1 VKQVLK
7 QASMFIRLFI
17 IPWLAALIAGC
28 AGGTGVVAEAPPPL
42 RAIVFPGAFN
52 WPLWVAQDKGFFAS
66 ERLAVAITPTPN
78 STFQMKGLIQ
88 GEFDIA
94 MTAMDNLIAYREG
107 QGEAGVDGPDLVA
120 VMGSDAGF
128 LRLVASPESRGYA
141 DLRGKTLSVD
151 ALTTGYA
158 FVLLELME
166 RHGLVLDRDYRTERA
181 GGVLQRYQALLERK
195 HAATILVAPFDAM
208 AQAQGFNRLANAT
221 DELGHYQGVVAAV
234 RQGWARAHPD
244 HVRSYIR
251 AHAQA
256 VDWLREPRN
265 KDEALRIFLAHM
277 PPNTPPQ
284 AAETAYRALLSGS
297 ESFQRQG
304 QIDLAGV
311 ETVVR
316 LRAKFGRPG
325 ARLHGAATYYDPSF
339 HEAAFNNH

>member
-1 VKQVLK
+1 ML
-7 QASMFIRLFI
+7 IRLFLF
-17 IPWLAALIAGC
+17 PLLAMLVAGC
-28 AGGTGVVAEAPPPL
+28 AGGNPPVSQPPATLRVV
-42 RAIVFPGAFN
+42 VFPGGFN
-52 WPLWVAQDKGFFAS
+52 WPLWVAQDKGFFER

-94 MTAMDNLIAYREG
+94 MTAMDNVVAYREG

-128 LRLVASPESRGYA
+128 LRLVAAPGTRGYA

-158 FVLLELME
+158 FVLLELLE
-166 RHGLVLDRDYRTERA
+166 RRGLVLDRDYKTERA
-181 GGVLQRYQALLERK
+181 GGVLQRYQALLERR
-195 HAATILVAPFDAM
+195 HAATILVAPFDVTAE
-208 AQAQGFNRLANAT
+208 AQGFPRLANAT
-221 DELGHYQGVVAAV
+221 DELGHYQGVVAAA
-234 RQGWARAHPD
+234 RQGWARAHAER
-244 HVRSYIR
+244 VRGYIR
-251 AHAQA
+251 AHAGA

-284 AAETAYRALLSGS
+284 AAETAYRALVSGP
-297 ESFQRQG
+297 ESFQRQA

-316 LRAKFGRPG
+316 LRTKFGRPG
-325 ARLHGAATYYDPSF
+325 AQLHGAAHYYDPSF
-339 HEAAFNNH
+339 HQAAFHNQ

>member
-1 VKQVLK
+1 MKKFLK
-7 QASMFIRLFI
+7 QASMFMRLLSI
-17 IPWLAALIAGC
+17 SSLAALVAGC
-28 AGGTGVVAEAPPPL
+28 AGGARVVAETPAPL
-42 RAIVFPGAFN
+42 RIIVFPGAFN
-52 WPLWVAQDKGFFAS
+52 WPLWIAQDKGFFAN
-66 ERLAVAITPTPN
+66 EQLAVAITPTPN

-88 GEFDIA
+88 GDFDIA
-94 MTAMDNLIAYREG
+94 MTAMDNVIAYREG

-158 FVLLELME
+158 FVLLELLE
-166 RHGLVLDRDYRTERA
+166 RHGLLLERDYQTERA

-208 AQAQGFNRLANAT
+208 AQAQGFHRLANAT

-234 RQGWARAHPD
+234 RQGWARAQPE
-244 HVRSYIR
+244 HVRGYIR

-284 AAETAYRALLSGS
+284 AAETAYRALLSGP
-297 ESFQRQG
+297 ESFQRRG

-316 LRAKFGRPG
+316 LRAKFGRLG
-325 ARLHGAATYYDPSF
+325 ARLHGAAYYYDPSF
-339 HEAAFNNH
+339 HEAAFGNH

>member
-1 VKQVLK
+1 ML
-7 QASMFIRLFI
+7 IRLFLF
-17 IPWLAALIAGC
+17 PLLAMLVAGC
-28 AGGTGVVAEAPPPL
+28 AGGNPPVSQPPATLRVV
-42 RAIVFPGAFN
+42 VFPGGFN
-52 WPLWVAQDKGFFAS
+52 WPLWVAQDKGFFER

-94 MTAMDNLIAYREG
+94 MTAMDNVVAYREG

-128 LRLVASPESRGYA
+128 LRLVAAPGTRGYA

-158 FVLLELME
+158 FVLLELLE
-166 RHGLVLDRDYRTERA
+166 RRGLVLDRDYKTERA
-181 GGVLQRYQALLERK
+181 GGVLQRYQALLERR
-195 HAATILVAPFDAM
+195 HAATILVAPFDVTAE
-208 AQAQGFNRLANAT
+208 AQGFPRLANAT
-221 DELGHYQGVVAAV
+221 DELGHYQGVVAAA
-234 RQGWARAHPD
+234 RQGWSRAHAER
-244 HVRSYIR
+244 VRGYIR
-251 AHAQA
+251 AHAGA
-256 VDWLREPRN
+256 VDWLREPHN

-284 AAETAYRALLSGS
+284 AAETAYRALVSGP
-297 ESFQRQG
+297 ESFQRQA

-316 LRAKFGRPG
+316 LRTKFGRPG
-325 ARLHGAATYYDPSF
+325 AQLHGAAHYYDPSF
-339 HEAAFNNH
+339 HQAAFHNQ

>member
-1 VKQVLK
+1 MKQVLK
-7 QASMFIRLFI
+7 QASMFIRFFLV
-17 IPWLAALIAGC
+17 PLLATLVAGC
-28 AGGTGVVAEAPPPL
+28 AGGTRVVAEAPPPL
-42 RAIVFPGAFN
+42 RVIVFPGAFN
-52 WPLWVAQDKGFFAS
+52 WPLWVAEDKGFFAS

-94 MTAMDNLIAYREG
+94 MTAMDNVIAYREG

-128 LRLVASPESRGYA
+128 LRLVASPQSRGYA

-158 FVLLELME
+158 FVLLELLE
-166 RHGLVLDRDYRTERA
+166 RHGLVLDRDYKTERA

-195 HAATILVAPFDAM
+195 HAATILVAPFDVM
-208 AQAQGFNRLANAT
+208 AEAQGFRRLANAT

-244 HVRSYIR
+244 RVQGYIR
-251 AHAQA
+251 AHARA

-265 KDEALRIFLAHM
+265 KDEAVRIFLAHM

-284 AAETAYRALLSGS
+284 AADSAYRALLSGA
-297 ESFQRQG
+297 ESFQRG
-304 QIDLAGV
+304 ARIDLAGV

-325 ARLHGAATYYDPSF
+325 AGLHDAATYYDPSF
-339 HEAAFNNH
+339 HEAAFLNH